1 MAMTKVLIAVDETDA
16 SRHAAE
22 VAAELF
28 PGAEFLA
35 VCVAVAQIT
44 WMPPGAAWGYVMP
57 YTELPP
63 RGTDMLAID
72 DAAAARA
79 AERAAEVAADI
90 GSTETIAE
98 VGDPTTSILRAADE
112 HHVDV
117 IVVGSHHKSW
127 LARLIEG
134 SVADSVT
141 HHATVPVLV
150 VAEAVPQR

>member
-1 MAMTKVLIAVDETDA
+1 MTKVLIAVDETDA

-28 PGAEFLA
+28 PGGEFLA
-35 VCVAVAQIT
+35 LCVAVAQIA

-63 RGTDMLAID
+63 RGADLTAIED
-72 DAAAARA
+72 EAAARA
-79 AERAAEVAADI
+79 VERAAEVAAEI
-90 GSTETIAE
+90 GTAETIGE
-98 VGDPTTSILRAADE
+98 VGDPMTSILRAADE

-117 IVVGSHHKSW
+117 IVVGSHHKNW

-134 SVADSVT
+134 SVADSVAR
-141 HHATVPVLV
+141 HANVPVLV
-150 VAEAVPQR
+150 VPAPALQR